1 MKLLACDIG
10 TSHCKAGLFELDGTA
25 CHVAL
30 RATPVR
36 RAADGRADLDPEQ
49 LWQTMV
55 TVLAE
60 AAAACQGS
68 PIAALGI
75 ASMAETGLLVDRH
88 SARPRS
94 PLIPWFDTGARPQ
107 AERIA
112 AQEDPLTIFRRSGL
126 RVSYKCGLAK
136 LLWLRQHN
144 PEVADGAVWLSA
156 ADFVAQRLTGRQAT
170 DPTLAVRTL
179 AYRLDAG
186 CWDADWLAR
195 WGLDTALFPPVLPS
209 GQIMGHITRATA
221 AETGLPAGL
230 PVAICGHDH
239 IVAALAVGATAAGI
253 VLDSIGTAEALVGA
267 LPARPLTDEDFASG
281 LVFGPHVAPDQMFW
295 MAALSASG
303 GALDW
308 LRGVLDDPPLSYEEL
323 AALSAQTTPEP
334 ADLLFLPYLLGAQAP
349 WPDPRARGAFIGLT
363 EAHRRAD
370 LVKAVLQGIAYEVTC
385 ILHAAEA
392 ATDHPIQSVV
402 AAGGGVRVPMWLQIR
417 ADATG
422 RPMIAA
428 PHPEA
433 TLLGAARL
441 AGLSAG
447 VYGEE
452 NPTARW
458 SAAHTDLRTSSTG
471 LYQPDPGRHLAHRR
485 LLEVYRTLQAPLRAA
500 AACLG
505 STSRPRAHDASA
517 LHSHTHM
524 AVDAG
529 SPRPTER
536 KDDSL

>member
-10 TSHCKAGLFELDGTA
+10 TSHYKAGLFELDGTA

-60 AAAACQGS
+60 AAAASQGS

-75 ASMAETGLLVDRH
+75 ASMAETGLLLDRR

-94 PLIPWFDTGARPQ
+94 PFIPWFDTSARPQ
-107 AERIA
+107 AEGIA
-112 AQEDPLTIFRRSGL
+112 AKGDPLTIFRRSGL

-144 PEVADGAVWLSA
+144 PEIADGAVWLSA

-170 DPTLAVRTL
+170 DPTLAARTL
-179 AYRLDAG
+179 AYRLDTG
-186 CWDADWLAR
+186 CWDADWLAHF
-195 WGLDTALFPPVLPS
+195 GLGTALFPPVLPS
-209 GQIMGHITRATA
+209 GQIMGRITRAAA

-239 IVAALAVGATAAGI
+239 VVAALAVGAAAPGT

-267 LPARPLTDEDFASG
+267 LPARLLTDEDFASG
-281 LVFGPHVAPDQMFW
+281 LVFGPHVTPGQMCW
-295 MAALSASG
+295 MGALSASG

-323 AALSAQTTPEP
+323 AALSTQTTPEP
-334 ADLLFLPYLLGAQAP
+334 SDLLFLPYLLGAQAP

-370 LVKAVLQGIAYEVTC
+370 LVKAVLQGIAYEVAW
-385 ILHAAEA
+385 ILHTAEA
-392 ATDHPIQSVV
+392 ATSHPVQSVV

-417 ADATG
+417 ADVTG
-422 RPMIAA
+422 RPVSAA
-428 PHPEA
+428 PHAEA
-433 TLLGAARL
+433 TLLGAALL
-441 AGLSAG
+441 AGLNTG
-447 VYGEE
+447 VYNGE
-452 NPTARW
+452 NPAGRRLTAH
-458 SAAHTDLRTSSTG
+458 AALRMSSTS
-471 LYQPDPGRHLAHRR
+471 LYLPDHGRHLAHRR
-485 LLEVYRTLQAPLRAA
+485 LLEIYRMLQVPLRAA
-500 AACLG
+500 AARCELASRLG
-505 STSRPRAHDASA
+505 T
-517 LHSHTHM
+517 
-524 AVDAG
+524 
-529 SPRPTER
+529 
-536 KDDSL
+536 DDSLDLHTHWP